1 MIILKKLEGYNNC
14 LTNIPNVIESTF
26 SKISLKFENEI
37 DESFF
42 TSAMLVYL
50 SRINQ
55 SEGIVF
61 KIYSNDAEIP
71 LKIDYDENKSVK
83 SLLSEVDEL
92 LSNLQE
98 ENYNFDNELL
108 HAYSIFN
115 IKNNNEFAAHEK
127 SILNCLIGENSVEF
141 VYNDSIFSQVQMEFL
156 IDNVHDL
163 IKRMNDNPDILL
175 KDLNIVSDSEL
186 ELLKNFSKTD
196 RLDFDKNKTIMDY
209 IHNNALK
216 TPDQIAISDTIT
228 DITYGEFDKY
238 INALSAILHNL
249 GVEKGESVGVLLP
262 RIPMYIVSCMGITR
276 NGSVFVP
283 LDLTYPKD
291 RIDYIIKESGMNYII
306 SSKSVEFASQFG
318 EENIL
323 YIEDLDLD
331 TDETSPNNVVAGDL
345 AAIYFTSGS
354 TGNPKGVEVSHY
366 TFLLEALYSSKYL
379 TSGSDIACYVNLTFS
394 FSVVSY
400 SAFIKGANC
409 IILNEHLKENV
420 PELIEFLQVT
430 PLDALILPTILGA
443 TILERTEIKTKNMII
458 AGERLKEATPTIL
471 SRKTDLINCYGAT
484 ETLVIAYEDVK
495 KASQL
500 DEIPVGYPA
509 GNTWIYIIDKN
520 NMPVPIGVPGEIVVS
535 GLKLALGYHNNEAQT
550 NETFVE
556 NPFCDCWENERMA
569 HTRDQGYF
577 TFDGELVVKGRI
589 DRQIKLRGLRIEPGE
604 IENVVLNY
612 SPSIT
617 NVVVELRNDNL
628 VCYYISDGEIDE
640 DDLNEYIKSKV
651 TPYMVPSFYMKMDEF
666 PLNLNGKV
674 DVKALPTPE
683 FAIEEI
689 VEPKTDI
696 EIKLF
701 EIVSKVLNTD
711 KFGVT
716 TDLVKL
722 GLNSLSAIKIAYE
735 ISSVWGVQLSIKELN
750 DAKDIRS
757 LASLIKNPTE
767 SKEVTHEKQD
777 LYPLSQNQLGVYFE
791 SIKYPDKLIYNT
803 TSTVDLGADI
813 DVEKLK
819 SSIVNL
825 VNKYTYLKSILF
837 EENGKTY
844 LKRQDDEPV
853 SVDVYESLATDE
865 IKNSFARPFDLF
877 EGPLYRFKIYTT
889 ADKTTL
895 LMDVHHI
902 LFDGTSVN
910 LFINELLD
918 EYDDANDAEE
928 VSSGFDFIL
937 DEKELEGSEKYIKAK
952 EFFEDRLADIEDVT
966 SIEPDIHGSKEL
978 GSLKE
983 VSVQINKDQIFE
995 FSKVNGITPNSLFL
1009 ASSLLTLSKFSY
1021 TKDMLLTTISNGRI
1035 NPRYFKTLA
1044 MIVRSLPIAMTIDT
1058 RQSVLDYI
1066 NSVHDTFV
1074 DTIDNESYP
1083 FTKIFEEYNFV
1094 PEIFYA
1100 YQVGLFDEK
1109 ILKNGNKVKVEPLE
1123 LDYPKFNICIYVEE
1137 DLENINLIIRYNDQL
1152 YSNKLMEKLVDSIDL
1167 VLNKFM
1173 DSLTQ
1178 NASDISLLTSIEE
1191 KEIVEKENEL
1201 TLDINEPLLKDKF
1214 EYIASKK
1221 AEEIAVYA
1229 NDDDLTFEELNAKA
1243 NVFAN
1248 SLIDKGL
1255 KINDKVLLK
1264 LNRTSKLMIAFIG
1277 ALKAGVSFIPVDPK
1291 YPQERITH
1299 IQDDSGCKMIIS
1311 DDPLTGEVDID
1322 NLIKGTNTQNPK
1334 LDLKNDDIALL
1345 IYTSGSTG
1353 LPKGVIIKQ
1362 DSLTNYIKPTPE
1374 NSPINAIA
1382 NDVSRMLSITTAS
1395 FIAFLRE
1402 AFASVMNGVPMVL
1415 ADEETSMNPIKL
1427 ANLIKE
1433 YEIDGMSST
1442 PSRLQQYLTIEDFK
1456 RALKDIKVITIGG
1469 EKFIETLYPTLVK
1482 YTDADIYNSYGPT
1495 EVTIASHAKLMQDN
1509 IVSEGKPIHNT
1520 IDSIVDLD
1528 NNPLPDNLV
1537 GNIAIGGVGVSAGYW
1552 NKPELTEEVF
1562 YTKNNIP
1569 YYNTGDLGYKRD
1581 DGELVVV
1588 GRADSQIKLRGLRIE
1603 TGEIENVILKNS
1615 DIELVF
1621 VNVQVINDTEY
1632 LCAYYVA
1639 DSQIDTDK
1647 LKKDISQELTD
1658 YMIPTFFIQ
1667 LDELPLN
1674 PNGKLDRK
1682 KLPLPSIEDEITEIV
1697 EPSNELEQI
1706 VLDMCKDIISKDDF
1720 GVTTNLFNIGFT
1732 SLTIMQLLARISEEL
1747 NVDLSIMDLMK
1758 SKNVLEIV
1766 ELIEAAEESSETE
1779 DLELQ
1784 EYYPLTHNQ
1793 LGVYFDCI
1801 KNPDKI
1807 GYNLP
1812 KIIRFDESVDSAK
1825 LRNAI
1830 IDAID
1835 LHSYLKMELVQK
1847 DGQILQKRNDEFDVS
1862 DLITIT
1868 KQDVEVTQEDID
1880 EFIRPFS
1887 LYDGFLFRFN
1897 IIETPTEVVLLNDFH
1912 HLILDGTSANL
1923 FFRDITL
1930 FYDGKID
1937 EIPEETV
1944 DAFEYSLIENELEQS
1959 NKYKQ
1964 AEAYFDR
1971 QISEFD
1977 ESTVVTPDLESNE
1990 EGVLRT
1996 NELSLNAGEIH
2007 DFCRKEGITENN
2019 LFLSATILA
2028 LSKFTFTRDLL
2039 ISTISTGRTNPK
2051 YRNTIGMLV
2060 KTLPF
2065 TCHIKSDK
2073 TIKDL
2078 LENVNENWLN
2088 TLNYEFYPYTKIAN
2102 KYDLTP
2108 EFLYVYQGEIIE
2120 DLNMNG
2126 KTYERERI
2134 DYDSLRFKISF
2145 NILEEKGE
2153 LKLINQYDDSLY
2165 SSHMIDLFNGA
2176 VKTILEKFMGCDI
2189 STTKVKD
2196 VSLVDEPEPKELDYS
2211 FNPFLNE
2218 VFHKTVE
2225 ENKDK
2230 LALIADDGEFTY
2242 DELNRKS
2249 NRIANALIKK
2259 GVKPGDKVLFKLKR
2273 DSNLTASMWGIIKAG
2288 AAFIPVD
2295 PEYPEERINYI
2306 YNDSEADYIIS
2317 DFSDSNTLNVFDL
2330 LKEENETNPVVKLDP
2345 DNLAFLIYTS
2355 GSTGNPKGVMLTH
2368 RNITNYLL
2376 VKPENN
2382 FITDVVTNRKRVL
2395 GIQTVTFD
2403 ISVCDVLIPLT
2414 HGLTYVFANDVEA
2427 KDVIALARLIKRTK
2441 VDAMA
2446 GTPSRLFQYLDLEE
2460 MQEAFKYFK
2469 SVSLAGEPF
2478 KPQLYTK
2485 MRALNS
2491 EVNIYNGYGPSET
2504 TIHTNHKLL
2513 TSAENI
2519 ATGKPNYNVIM
2530 DVRDIDGN
2538 LIPDGVI
2545 GEVYIGGLGV
2555 GKGYL
2560 NKEKRTKESFIKIN
2574 GINYYK
2580 SGDYGSINPEGEF
2593 VIHGRLDNQIKLN
2606 GLRIELGEVEQTI
2619 LKYGKVKE
2627 VVCAIKKIN
2636 DHDHLCA
2643 YYTSDEEIDKD
2654 ELKDFIS
2661 QSLTKYM
2668 VPSVFVQLTELPW
2681 TLNGKI
2687 EVKKLPIPEITN
2699 EYVKPTNNVEAF
2711 FASAFEEVLGLK
2723 KVGVTDNFFDIGGT
2737 SLLVT
2742 KLTIRALNEGYEIQY
2757 ADIFNHPTPRALA
2770 EFISGNEIVES
2781 EENQYDY
2788 SKIDVV
2794 LSQNTMDYFLN
2805 GDMRELGNVLLTGA
2819 SGFLGI
2825 HIFKELIENEDD
2837 IIYCLQRAGKGLTGE
2852 QRLKSLLF
2860 YYFNE
2865 DYNDLFG
2872 KRIFVVEGD
2881 ITNIEDFKKLES
2893 YPIDTIINAAAN
2905 VKHFAEG
2912 SQIEDVNI
2920 FGVKNGL
2927 EFAKTMGACY
2937 VQVSTT
2943 STAGES
2949 VNNFPPKDTVF
2960 DEQTLYVGQAL
2971 DNKYLS
2977 SKFIAERL
2985 VLEHVAEGGEGKI
2998 VRVGNLMARESDAE
3012 FQINFESNGFINRL
3026 KAYVTL
3032 QAMPYELLVTQTEF
3046 SPIDIVAKSI
3056 IALAK
3061 TPKENTVF
3069 NSYNSHYITFADILQ
3084 SITSQGYKMDKV
3096 EMDEFN
3102 ALLDE
3107 ARKDE
3112 SKQEGISGLVTQV
3125 GMGKSKNRSIV
3136 NVSNTF
3142 TTNILNHL
3150 DVYWPLTS
3158 YEYLYNFI
3166 NYLQGMG
3173 FLE

>member
-1 MIILKKLEGYNNC
+1 MILKKLKGYNSY
-14 LTNIPNVIESTF
+14 LTNVPNVIESTF
-26 SKISLKFENEI
+26 DHISLKFENGI
-37 DESFF
+37 DESLF

-55 SEGIVF
+55 SDGIVF
-61 KIYSNDAEIP
+61 KIYRNNKEIP
-71 LKIDYDENKSVK
+71 IKMEYNESDSVD
-83 SLLSEVDEL
+83 SLLSEV
-92 LSNLQE
+92 SGIMNNME
-98 ENYNFDNELL
+98 EEDYIFDNELL

-115 IKNNNEFAAHEK
+115 RGCNDEFVAHEK
-127 SILNCLIGENSVEF
+127 SVLNCLIDEASAEF
-141 VYNDSIFSQVQMEFL
+141 VYNDSVFSRVQMEFL
-156 IDNVHDL
+156 IDNIHDL
-163 IKRMNDNPDILL
+163 IRRMDENPDILL
-175 KDLNIVSDSEL
+175 KDLNIVSDNEL
-186 ELLKNFSKTD
+186 ELLKSFSKTD
-196 RLDFDKNKTIMDY
+196 RLDFDKNETIMNY
-209 IHNNALK
+209 IHSNALK

-228 DITYGEFDKY
+228 EITYGEFDRY
-238 INALSAILHNL
+238 VNVLSAILHDL

-262 RIPMYIVSCMGITR
+262 RIPMYLVSCMGITR
-276 NGSVFVP
+276 NASVFVP

-291 RIDYIIKESGMNYII
+291 RIDYIIEASEMNYII
-306 SSKSVEFASQFG
+306 SSKSVDYASQFDNR
-318 EENIL
+318 NIL

-331 TDETSPNNVVAGDL
+331 TDEVSPNNAVGGDL

-354 TGNPKGVEVSHY
+354 TGNPKGVKVSHY

-379 TSGSDIACYVNLTFS
+379 TSGSDIACYVNFTFA
-394 FSVVSY
+394 FSVVLY
-400 SAFIKGANC
+400 SAFVKGANC

-420 PELIEFLQVT
+420 PELIEFLKET
-430 PLDALILPTILGA
+430 PLDALILPTVLGA
-443 TILERTEIKTKNMII
+443 TILERTDIKTKNMII

-471 SRKTDLINCYGAT
+471 SRKTDLINCYGST
-484 ETLVIAYEDVK
+484 EALVIAYQDVK

-509 GNTWIYIIDKN
+509 GNTWVYIVDKN
-520 NMPVPIGVPGEIVVS
+520 NMPLPIGVPGEIVIS

-550 NETFVE
+550 NESFVE
-556 NPFCDCWENERMA
+556 NPFSDCWENERMV
-569 HTRDQGYF
+569 HSRDQGYF
-577 TFDGELVVKGRI
+577 TFDGELVVRGRI

-612 SPSIT
+612 SSLIT

-628 VCYYISDGEIDE
+628 VCYYLSDDEIDE
-640 DDLNEYIKSKV
+640 DELNEFIKSKV
-651 TPYMVPSFYMKMDEF
+651 TQYMVPSFYMRMDEF

-701 EIVSKVLNTD
+701 EIISKVLKTD

-716 TDLVKL
+716 TDLIKL
-722 GLNSLSAIKIAYE
+722 GLNSLSSIKIAYE
-735 ISSVWGVQLSIKELN
+735 IASNWGVQLTIKELS
-750 DAKDIRS
+750 DAEDIQS
-757 LASLIKNPTE
+757 LATLIDAPAE
-767 SKEVTHEKQD
+767 IADVTHEKQE

-791 SIKYPDKLIYNT
+791 SIKHPDKLIYNT
-803 TSTVDLGADI
+803 TSAVDLGADI
-813 DVEKLK
+813 DAEKLEN
-819 SSIVNL
+819 SIVKL

-853 SVDVYESLATDE
+853 RVEVYESLATEE

-877 EGPLYRFKIYTT
+877 KGPLYSFEIYHTQE
-889 ADKTTL
+889 KTIL

-918 EYDDANDAEE
+918 EYDGINDSEQ

-937 DEKELEGSEKYIKAK
+937 DEKELEGSEKYNKAK
-952 EFFEDRLADIEDVT
+952 EFFEDRLSEIENVT
-966 SIEPDIHGSKEL
+966 SINPDISGEKEL
-978 GSLKE
+978 GRLKE
-983 VSVQINKDQIFE
+983 VSVQIGKEDIFE
-995 FSKVNGITPNSLFL
+995 FSKKNGITPNSLFL

-1021 TKDMLLTTISNGRI
+1021 TKEMLLTTISNGRI
-1035 NPRYFKTLA
+1035 NPKYFKTLA

-1058 RQSVLDYI
+1058 SQSVLDYI
-1066 NSVHDTFV
+1066 NSVNDTFV

-1094 PEIFYA
+1094 PEIYYA

-1152 YSNKLMEKLVDSIDL
+1152 YSPELMETLVESIDL

-1178 NASDISLLTSIEE
+1178 NASDISLLTSVEE
-1191 KEIVEKENEL
+1191 SKIAEKENEL
-1201 TLDINEPLLKDKF
+1201 TLDITEPLLKDKF
-1214 EYIASKK
+1214 EYIASKNPD
-1221 AEEIAVYA
+1221 EIAVYA
-1229 NDDDLTFEELNAKA
+1229 NDASLTYGELNAKA

-1248 SLIDKGL
+1248 SLIDRGFKT
-1255 KINDKVLLK
+1255 NDKIILK
-1264 LNRTSKLMIAFIG
+1264 LNRTSKLMVALIG
-1277 ALKAGVSFIPVDPK
+1277 SLKAGVSFIPVDPK

-1299 IQDDSGCKMIIS
+1299 IQEDSGCKMIIS

-1322 NLIKGTNTQNPK
+1322 NLLKGENAQNPK
-1334 LDLKNDDIALL
+1334 VDLENDDIAFL

-1353 LPKGVIIKQ
+1353 LPKGVMIKQ
-1362 DSLTNYIKPTPE
+1362 DSIANYIKPTPE

-1382 NDVSRMLSITTAS
+1382 QDVSRMLSITTAS

-1402 AFASVMNGVPMVL
+1402 AFGSVMNGVPMVL

-1427 ANLIKE
+1427 ADLIKE
-1433 YEIDGMSST
+1433 YEIDGMSAT

-1456 RALKDIKVITIGG
+1456 RVVNDIKVITIGG
-1469 EKFIETLYPTLVK
+1469 EKFIESLYPTLVK

-1495 EVTIASHAKLMQDN
+1495 EVTIASHAKLMTDN
-1509 IVSEGKPIHNT
+1509 TVSEGKPIHNT
-1520 IDSIVDLD
+1520 IDSIVDID
-1528 NNPLPDNLV
+1528 NNPLPKGIV

-1552 NKPELTEEVF
+1552 NKPELTSEVF
-1562 YTKNNIP
+1562 YTKNNIQ

-1603 TGEIENVILKNS
+1603 TGEIENSILKNS
-1615 DIELVF
+1615 DIDLVF

-1639 DSQIDTDK
+1639 DSQINTDK
-1647 LKKDISQELTD
+1647 LKEDISQELTD

-1682 KLPLPSIEDEITEIV
+1682 KLPLPSIEDEITEVV
-1697 EPSNELEQI
+1697 EASNEMEQCI
-1706 VLDMCKDIISKDDF
+1706 LDMCRDIISKDDF

-1732 SLTIMQLLARISEEL
+1732 SLTVIQLLARISEEL
-1747 NVDLSIMDLMK
+1747 KVDVSIMDMMK

-1766 ELIEAAEESSETE
+1766 DLINDAEEVSETE
-1779 DLELQ
+1779 EAELK

-1812 KIIRFDESVDSAK
+1812 KIIRFDNSVDSAK
-1825 LRNAI
+1825 LKKAI

-1847 DGQILQKRNDEFDVS
+1847 DGQILQKRNDELDVS
-1862 DLITIT
+1862 DLVTIT
-1868 KQDVEVTQEDID
+1868 KQDEEVTQEDID

-1887 LYDGFLFRFN
+1887 LYDDFLFRFN

-1944 DAFEYSLIENELEQS
+1944 DAFEYSLIENDLEQS

-1964 AEAYFDR
+1964 AETFFDK
-1971 QISEFD
+1971 QVSEFE
-1977 ESTVVTPDLESNE
+1977 ESTVVTPDLESND

-1996 NELSLNAGEIH
+1996 NELSLNADDVH
-2007 DFCRKEGITENN
+2007 NFCRKEGITENN
-2019 LFLSATILA
+2019 LLLSATILA
-2028 LSKFTFTRDLL
+2028 LSKFTFSRDLL

-2065 TCHIKSDK
+2065 TCHIKSDESVQYF
-2073 TIKDL
+2073 ID
-2078 LENVNENWLN
+2078 NVNENWLN

-2176 VKTILEKFMGCDI
+2176 VKTILEKFMSCDI
-2189 STTKVKD
+2189 SETKVKD
-2196 VSLVDEPEPKELDYS
+2196 IALVEEPELEEFDYS

-2218 VFHKTVE
+2218 VFQETVE
-2225 ENKDK
+2225 QNKDK
-2230 LALIADDGEFTY
+2230 LALIAEDGEFTY
-2242 DELNRKS
+2242 DELNRKA

-2259 GVKPGDKVLFKLKR
+2259 GVEPGDKVLFKLKR
-2273 DSNLTASMWGIIKAG
+2273 DSNLTASMWGIIKTG

-2317 DFSDSNTLNVFDL
+2317 DFSDNNTLNVFDL
-2330 LKEENETNPVVKLDP
+2330 LKEENESNPVVEFDP
-2345 DNLAFLIYTS
+2345 DSLAFLIYTS

-2382 FITDVVTNRKRVL
+2382 YITDVVTNRKRVL

-2403 ISVCDVLIPLT
+2403 ISVCDVLVPLT
-2414 HGLTYVFANDVEA
+2414 HGLTYVFASDVEA

-2460 MQEAFKYFK
+2460 MQEAFKNLK

-2478 KPQLYTK
+2478 KPQLFTRIK
-2485 MRALNS
+2485 NINPD
-2491 EVNIYNGYGPSET
+2491 VNLYNGYGPSET

-2513 TSAENI
+2513 ESADNI
-2519 ATGKPNYNVIM
+2519 TTGKPNYNVIM

-2545 GEVYIGGLGV
+2545 GEIYIGGLGV
-2555 GKGYL
+2555 GRGYL

-2574 GINYYK
+2574 GIDYYK
-2580 SGDYGSINPEGEF
+2580 SGDYGSIDPEGEF

-2606 GLRIELGEVEQTI
+2606 GLRIELGEVEQSI
-2619 LKYGKVKE
+2619 LKFGAIKE

-2636 DHDHLCA
+2636 ENDHLCA

-2654 ELKDFIS
+2654 GLKDFIS

-2668 VPSVFVQLTELPW
+2668 VPSVFVQLNELPW

-2687 EVKKLPIPEITN
+2687 EVKKLPIPEISN
-2699 EYVKPTNNVEAF
+2699 EYVKPANNVEAF
-2711 FASAFEEVLGLK
+2711 FASAFKEILGLN

-2742 KLTIRALNEGYEIQY
+2742 KLTILALNEGYEVQY
-2757 ADIFNHPTPRALA
+2757 ADLFNHPTPRDLA
-2770 EFISGNEIVES
+2770 EFISGDDIVENKES
-2781 EENQYDY
+2781 QYDY
-2788 SKIDVV
+2788 SRIDE
-2794 LSQNTMDYFLN
+2794 LLTQNTMENFLN
-2805 GDMRELGNVLLTGA
+2805 GELRDLGNVLITGA

-2825 HIFKELIENEDD
+2825 HIFKEIIENEDGL
-2837 IIYCLQRAGKGLTGE
+2837 IYCLQRGKKDLSPE
-2852 QRLKSLLF
+2852 DRLKSLLF
-2860 YYFNE
+2860 YYFDENYE
-2865 DYNDLFG
+2865 DLFG

-2881 ITNIEDFKKLES
+2881 ITNIEDFKKLEN
-2893 YPIDTIINAAAN
+2893 YPIDTIINSAAN

-2920 FGVKNGL
+2920 FGVENGL
-2927 EFAKTMGACY
+2927 EFAKNMGACY

-2977 SKFIAERL
+2977 SKFAAERL
-2985 VLEHVAEGGEGKI
+2985 VLEHVVNGGEGKI
-2998 VRVGNLMARESDAE
+2998 VRVGNLMARESDVE
-3012 FQINFESNGFINRL
+3012 FQINFESNGFINRI

-3032 QAMPYELLVTQTEF
+3032 QAMPFDLLVAQTEF

-3056 IALAK
+3056 VALAK

-3069 NSYNSHYITFADILQ
+3069 NSYNSHYITYADVLH
-3084 SITSQGYKMDKV
+3084 SIITQGYEMKKV

-3102 ALLDE
+3102 ELLDE

-3112 SKQEGISGLVTQV
+3112 TKQEGISGLVTQV
-3125 GMGKSKNRSIV
+3125 GMGKAKNRSIV

-3150 DVYWPLTS
+3150 DVYWPLTT
-3158 YEYLYNFI
+3158 YDYLNNFI
-3166 NYLQGMG
+3166 NYLQSMG

>member
-1 MIILKKLEGYNNC
+1 MITLKDLKGYNNYM
-14 LTNIPNVIESTF
+14 TNIPHVIESTLHQ
-26 SKISLKFENEI
+26 IHLTFENGI
-37 DESFF
+37 DESSF

-55 SEGIVF
+55 SAGIVF
-61 KIYSNDAEIP
+61 KVYINNKEIP
-71 LKIDYDENKSVK
+71 VKIEYNENDSVK
-83 SLLSEVDEL
+83 SLLSKVNEL
-92 LSNLQE
+92 MNNVQE
-98 ENYNFDNELL
+98 GNYIFDNDLL

-115 IKNNNEFAAHEK
+115 KTKNYEFVPHEK
-127 SILNCLIGENSVEF
+127 SILNCLIDENSVEF
-141 VYNDSIFSQVQMEFL
+141 MYNDSIFSQTQMEFL
-156 IDNVHDL
+156 IENISDL
-163 IKRMNDNPDILL
+163 IKRMDENPNILL
-175 KDLNIVSDSEL
+175 KDLNIVSHKEL
-186 ELLKNFSKTD
+186 ELLKSFSKTD
-196 RLDFDKNKTIMDY
+196 RLDFDENETILNY

-216 TPDQIAISDTIT
+216 TPNQIAISDTIT
-228 DITYGEFDKY
+228 SITYSEFDKY

-249 GVEKGESVGVLLP
+249 GVEKGECVGVLLP
-262 RIPMYIVSCMGITR
+262 RIPMYIVSCMGITK

-291 RIDYIIKESGMNYII
+291 RIDYIIEESEMNYII
-306 SSKSVEFASQFG
+306 SSRNVGLTSQF
-318 EENIL
+318 EDRNIL
-323 YIEDLDLD
+323 YIEDLDLERD
-331 TDETSPNNVVAGDL
+331 DSSPNTVVASDM

-354 TGNPKGVEVSHY
+354 TGKPKGVKVPHY
-366 TFLLEALYSSKYL
+366 TFLLEALYSSKYV
-379 TSGSDIACYVNLTFS
+379 TSESDIACYVNFTFS
-394 FSVVSY
+394 FSVVLY
-400 SAFIKGANC
+400 SAFVKGANC
-409 IILNEHLKENV
+409 IILNEYLKENI

-430 PLDALILPTILGA
+430 PLDALILPTVLGA

-458 AGERLKEATPTIL
+458 AGERLKEATPTML
-471 SRKTDLINCYGAT
+471 SRKTDLINCYGSSEA
-484 ETLVIAYEDVK
+484 LVISYQDVK

-509 GNTWIYIIDKN
+509 GNTWVYIVDKN
-520 NMPVPIGVPGEIVVS
+520 NMPMPIGVPGEIVIS
-535 GLKLALGYHNNEAQT
+535 GLKLASGYHNNDAQT
-550 NETFVE
+550 NESFVE
-556 NPFCDCWENERMA
+556 NPFSDCWENERML
-569 HTRDQGYF
+569 HSRDQGYF

-640 DDLNEYIKSKV
+640 DDLNEFIKSKV

-666 PLNLNGKV
+666 PLNLNGKI

-689 VEPKTDI
+689 VEPKTDV

-701 EIVSKVLNTD
+701 EIISKILKTD

-722 GLNSLSAIKIAYE
+722 GLNSLSSIKIAYE
-735 ISSVWGVQLSIKELN
+735 IALNWGVQLSIKELN
-750 DAKDIRS
+750 NAKDIRS
-757 LASLIKNPTE
+757 IASLINDPAEFTAV
-767 SKEVTHEKQD
+767 SHEKQE

-791 SIKYPDKLIYNT
+791 TVKHPDKLIYNT
-803 TSTVDLGADI
+803 TSAVDLGAGI
-813 DVEKLK
+813 DVKKLK
-819 SSIVNL
+819 DSIVNL

-844 LKRQDDEPV
+844 LKRQDDESV
-853 SVDVYESLATDE
+853 AVDVYESLATEE
-865 IKNSFARPFDLF
+865 IKKSFARPFDLF
-877 EGPLYRFKIYTT
+877 KGPLYRFEIYHTSDET
-889 ADKTTL
+889 VL

-918 EYDDANDAEE
+918 EYDDINDAEE

-937 DEKELEGSEKYIKAK
+937 DEKELEGSEKYLKAK
-952 EFFEDRLADIEDVT
+952 EFFEDKLADIENVT
-966 SIEPDIHGSKEL
+966 SIDPDISGSKEL

-983 VSVQINKDQIFE
+983 VSVKIDKESIFE
-995 FSKVNGITPNSLFL
+995 FSKRNGITPNSLFL

-1035 NPRYFKTLA
+1035 NPKYYKTLA
-1044 MIVRSLPIAMTIDT
+1044 MIVRSLPIAMTINTD
-1058 RQSVLDYI
+1058 QSVLDYI
-1066 NSVHDTFV
+1066 NSVNDTFV

-1094 PEIFYA
+1094 PEIYYA

-1152 YSNKLMEKLVDSIDL
+1152 YSHKLMETLVDSIDL

-1173 DSLTQ
+1173 NSLTQ
-1178 NASDISLLTSIEE
+1178 TASDISLLTGVEE
-1191 KEIVEKENEL
+1191 REIANRENEL
-1201 TLDINEPLLKDKF
+1201 TLDIKEPLLKDKF
-1214 EYIASKK
+1214 EYISSKK
-1221 AEEIAVYA
+1221 AAEIAVYA
-1229 NDDDLTFEELNAKA
+1229 NDANLTFEELNTKA
-1243 NVFAN
+1243 NIFAN
-1248 SLIDKGL
+1248 SLIDKGF
-1255 KINDKVLLK
+1255 KTNDRIILK
-1264 LNRTSKLMIAFIG
+1264 LNRTSKLMIALIG
-1277 ALKAGVSFIPVDPK
+1277 SLKAGVSFIPVDPK
-1291 YPQERITH
+1291 YPQERIIH
-1299 IQDDSGCKMIIS
+1299 IQEDSRCKMIIS

-1322 NLIKGTNTQNPK
+1322 NLLTGTNTQNPEVK
-1334 LDLKNDDIALL
+1334 LKNDDVAFL

-1362 DSLTNYIKPTPE
+1362 DSITNYIKATPE

-1395 FIAFLRE
+1395 FIAFFRE

-1433 YEIDGMSST
+1433 YEIDGMSVT
-1442 PSRLQQYLTIEDFK
+1442 PSRLQQYLTIDDFK
-1456 RALKDIKVITIGG
+1456 RVLNDIKVITVGG
-1469 EKFIETLYPTLVK
+1469 EKFIESLYPTLVK
-1482 YTDADIYNSYGPT
+1482 YTNADIYNSYGPT
-1495 EVTIASHAKLMQDN
+1495 EVTIASHAKLMHDN
-1509 IVSEGKPIHNT
+1509 NVSEGKPIHNT
-1520 IDSIVDLD
+1520 IDSIVDID
-1528 NNPLPDNLV
+1528 NNPLPDNIV

-1552 NKPELTEEVF
+1552 NKPELTSEVF

-1569 YYNTGDLGYKRD
+1569 YYNTGDLGYKRE

-1603 TGEIENVILKNS
+1603 TGEIESIILKNS

-1621 VNVQVINDTEY
+1621 VNVQLINDTEY

-1639 DSQIDTDK
+1639 DSQIDTQK
-1647 LKKDISQELTD
+1647 LKEDISQELTD

-1667 LDELPLN
+1667 LENLPLN

-1682 KLPLPSIEDEITEIV
+1682 KLPLPSVEDEITEVV
-1697 EPSNELEQI
+1697 EASNELEQY
-1706 VLDMCKDIISKDDF
+1706 VLDMCRDIISRDDF

-1732 SLTIMQLLARISEEL
+1732 SLTVIQLLAKISEEL
-1747 NVDLSIMDLMK
+1747 KVDVSIMDMMK

-1766 ELIEAAEESSETE
+1766 DLINDADEVSENEEIELK
-1779 DLELQ
+1779 

-1812 KIIRFDESVDSAK
+1812 KIIRFDKSVDSDK
-1825 LRNAI
+1825 LRKAI

-1835 LHSYLKMELVQK
+1835 LHSYLKMELIQK

-1862 DLITIT
+1862 DLVTIT
-1868 KQDVEVTQEDID
+1868 KQDVEVSANDIN

-1887 LYDGFLFRFN
+1887 LYDDFLFRFN
-1897 IIETPTEVVLLNDFH
+1897 IIETPSEVVLLNDFH

-1944 DAFEYSLIENELEQS
+1944 DAFEYSLIENDLEQS
-1959 NKYKQ
+1959 KKYRQ
-1964 AEAYFDR
+1964 AETFFDN

-1977 ESTVVTPDLESNE
+1977 ESTVVTPDLETDD
-1990 EGVLRT
+1990 EGVLCT
-1996 NELSLNAGEIH
+1996 NELSLNATEVH
-2007 DFCRKEGITENN
+2007 NFCRKEGITENN
-2019 LFLSATILA
+2019 LLLSATVLA
-2028 LSKFTFTRDLL
+2028 LSKFTFSRDLL

-2073 TIKDL
+2073 TVKDL
-2078 LENVNENWLN
+2078 IENVNENWLN

-2145 NILEEKGE
+2145 NVLEEKGE
-2153 LKLINQYDDSLY
+2153 LKLINQYDNSLY

-2176 VKTILEKFMGCDI
+2176 VKTILEKFMSCDI
-2189 STTKVKD
+2189 SQTKVKD
-2196 VSLVDEPEPKELDYS
+2196 ISIVDEPELEEFDYS

-2218 VFHKTVE
+2218 VFHETVE

-2230 LALIADDGEFTY
+2230 LALIAEDGEFTY
-2242 DELNRKS
+2242 DELNRKA

-2259 GVKPGDKVLFKLKR
+2259 GVRPGDKVLFKLKR
-2273 DSNLTASMWGIIKAG
+2273 DSNLTASMWGIIKTG

-2317 DFSDSNTLNVFDL
+2317 DFSDNNTLNVFDL
-2330 LKEENETNPVVKLDP
+2330 LKEENESNPVVEFSP

-2382 FITDVVTNRKRVL
+2382 YITDVVTNRKRVL

-2403 ISVCDVLIPLT
+2403 ISVCDVLVPLT
-2414 HGLTYVFANDVEA
+2414 HGLTYVFASDIEA

-2460 MQEAFKYFK
+2460 MQEAFKNLK

-2478 KPQLYTK
+2478 KPQLYTRIK
-2485 MRALNS
+2485 SINPD
-2491 EVNIYNGYGPSET
+2491 VNLYNGYGPSET

-2513 TSAENI
+2513 TSADHI
-2519 ATGKPNYNVIM
+2519 TTGKPNYNVIM

-2574 GINYYK
+2574 GIDYYK
-2580 SGDYGSINPEGEF
+2580 SGDYGTIDPEGEI

-2606 GLRIELGEVEQTI
+2606 GLRIELGEVEQSI
-2619 LKYGKVKE
+2619 LKFGAIKE

-2636 DHDHLCA
+2636 ENDHLCA
-2643 YYTSDEEIDKD
+2643 YYTSDVEIDKD

-2668 VPSVFVQLTELPW
+2668 IPSVFVQLKALPW

-2687 EVKKLPIPEITN
+2687 EVKKLPIPEISN
-2699 EYVKPTNNVEAF
+2699 EYVKPANNVEAF
-2711 FASAFEEVLGLK
+2711 FASAFEEILGLN

-2742 KLTIRALNEGYEIQY
+2742 KLTIHALNEGYEVQY
-2757 ADIFNHPTPRALA
+2757 ADLFNYPSPRELA
-2770 EFISGNEIVES
+2770 EFISGGEIVEN
-2781 EENQYDY
+2781 EESQYDY
-2788 SKIDVV
+2788 SRIDEI
-2794 LSQNTMDYFLN
+2794 LSQNNMDNFLN
-2805 GDMRELGNVLLTGA
+2805 GDLRELGNVLLTGA
-2819 SGFLGI
+2819 TGFLGI
-2825 HIFKELIENEDD
+2825 HILKELIENEEGL
-2837 IIYCLQRAGKGLTGE
+2837 IYCLQRGKNGLSGE

-2865 DYNDLFG
+2865 NYEDLFG
-2872 KRIFVVEGD
+2872 EKIFVVEGD
-2881 ITNIEDFKKLES
+2881 ITNIEDFKKLEN
-2893 YPIDTIINAAAN
+2893 YPIDTIINSAAN

-2920 FGVKNGL
+2920 FGVENGL
-2927 EFAKTMGACY
+2927 EFAKNIGACY

-2985 VLEHVAEGGEGKI
+2985 VLEHIVNGGEGKI

-3012 FQINFESNGFINRL
+3012 FQINFESNGFINRI
-3026 KAYVTL
+3026 KAYITL
-3032 QAMPYELLVTQTEF
+3032 HAMPYDLLVAQTEF

-3056 IALAK
+3056 VALAK

-3069 NSYNSHYITFADILQ
+3069 NSYNSHYITYADVLH
-3084 SITSQGYKMDKV
+3084 SIKSQGYEMAKV

-3102 ALLDE
+3102 RLLDE
-3107 ARKDE
+3107 ARNDE
-3112 SKQEGISGLVTQV
+3112 TKQDGISGLVTQV
-3125 GMGKSKNRSIV
+3125 GMGKAKNRSIV

-3142 TTNILNHL
+3142 TINILNHM
-3150 DVYWPLTS
+3150 DIYWPLTS
-3158 YEYLYNFI
+3158 YDYLNNFI
-3166 NYLQGMG
+3166 NYLRSMR

>member
-1 MIILKKLEGYNNC
+1 MIILKNLNGWNKY
-14 LTNIPNVIESTF
+14 LTNVPPVIESTF
-26 SKISLKFENEI
+26 NQISLKFENKI
-37 DESFF
+37 DESLF

-55 SEGIVF
+55 SDGIVF
-61 KIYSNDAEIP
+61 KIYRNNKEIP
-71 LKIDYDENKSVK
+71 LKIDYNENSSVS

-92 LSNLQE
+92 INNIQE
-98 ENYNFDNELL
+98 KNYIFDNELL

-115 IKNNNEFAAHEK
+115 MECNKNFVPHEK
-127 SILNCLIGENSVEF
+127 SILNCLFDESSVEF
-141 VYNDSIFSQVQMEFL
+141 VYNDSIFSQVQMELL
-156 IDNVHDL
+156 IDNINDL
-163 IKRMNDNPDILL
+163 IKRIDNNPDILL
-175 KDLNIVSDSEL
+175 KDLNIVSDAEL
-186 ELLKNFSKTD
+186 EMLKSFSKTD
-196 RLDFDKNKTIMDY
+196 RLDFDENETIMDY

-216 TPDQIAISDTIT
+216 TPNQIAISDTIT

-238 INALSAILHNL
+238 MNALSAILYNL
-249 GVEKGESVGVLLP
+249 GVEKGECVGVLLP

-276 NGSVFVP
+276 NASVFVP

-291 RIDYIIKESGMNYII
+291 RIDYIIEESGMNYII
-306 SSKSVEFASQFG
+306 SSKTVDFASQF
-318 EENIL
+318 EEKNIL

-331 TDETSPNNVVAGDL
+331 SDESSPNNVVASDL

-354 TGNPKGVEVSHY
+354 TGKPKGVETSHY

-379 TSGSDIACYVNLTFS
+379 TSGSDIATYVNLTFS

-400 SAFIKGANC
+400 SAFVKGANC

-443 TILERTEIKTKNMII
+443 TILDRTEIKTKNMII
-458 AGERLKEATPTIL
+458 AGERLKEVTPTIL
-471 SRKTDLINCYGAT
+471 SRKTDLINCYGST
-484 ETLVIAYEDVK
+484 ESLVISYQDVK

-500 DEIPVGYPA
+500 DEVPVGYPA
-509 GNTWIYIIDKN
+509 GNTWIYIVDKN

-535 GLKLALGYHNNEAQT
+535 GLKLSLGYHNNEEKT
-550 NETFVE
+550 NESFVE
-556 NPFCDCWENERMA
+556 NPFSDCWENKRMV

-604 IENVVLNY
+604 IENVALSY
-612 SPSIT
+612 SSSII
-617 NVVVELRNDNL
+617 NAVVELRNDNL
-628 VCYYISDGEIDE
+628 VCYYTCDGEIDE
-640 DDLNEYIKSKV
+640 DDLNEFIKSKV

-701 EIVSKVLNTD
+701 EIISKVLKTD

-716 TDLVKL
+716 TDLIKL
-722 GLNSLSAIKIAYE
+722 GLNSLSSIKIAYE
-735 ISSVWGVQLSIKELN
+735 IASNWGVQLSIKELS

-757 LASLIKNPTE
+757 LASLINAPTE
-767 SKEVTHEKQD
+767 FADVSHEKQD

-803 TSTVDLGADI
+803 TSAVDLGANI

-819 SSIVNL
+819 GSIVNL

-853 SVDVYESLATDE
+853 AVDVYESLATNE

-877 EGPLYRFKIYTT
+877 KGPLYRFEIYSTPDET
-889 ADKTTL
+889 IL

-918 EYDDANDAEE
+918 EYDDVNDAEE

-937 DEKELEGSEKYIKAK
+937 DEKDLEGSEKYIKAK
-952 EFFEDRLADIEDVT
+952 EFFEGQLADIENVT
-966 SIEPDIHGSKEL
+966 SIEPDISGSKEL

-983 VSVQINKDQIFE
+983 VSVQINKDDIFE
-995 FSKVNGITPNSLFL
+995 FSKMNGITPNSLFL

-1035 NPRYFKTLA
+1035 NPKYFKTLA

-1058 RQSVLDYI
+1058 SQSVLDYI

-1094 PEIFYA
+1094 PEIYYA

-1109 ILKNGNKVKVEPLE
+1109 ILKNGNTVKVEPLE

-1152 YSNKLMEKLVDSIDL
+1152 YSGELMETLVKSIDL
-1167 VLNKFM
+1167 ILNKFM

-1178 NASDISLLTSIEE
+1178 NASDISLLTDIEE
-1191 KEIVEKENEL
+1191 SEITKKENEL
-1201 TLDINEPLLKDKF
+1201 KLDINEPLLKDKF

-1221 AEEIAVYA
+1221 SEEIAVYA
-1229 NDDDLTFEELNAKA
+1229 NDTNLTFEELNMKA
-1243 NVFAN
+1243 NAFAN
-1248 SLIDKGL
+1248 SLIDRGFKT
-1255 KINDKVLLK
+1255 NDKIILK
-1264 LNRTSKLMIAFIG
+1264 LNRTSKLMIALIG
-1277 ALKAGVSFIPVDPK
+1277 SLKAGVSFIPVDPK

-1299 IQDDSGCKMIIS
+1299 IQEDSGCKMIIS
-1311 DDPLTGEVDID
+1311 DDPITGEVDID
-1322 NLIKGTNTQNPK
+1322 TLLNGSNTQNPK
-1334 LDLKNDDIALL
+1334 LDLKNDDIAFL

-1353 LPKGVIIKQ
+1353 LPKGVMIKQ
-1362 DSLTNYIKPTPE
+1362 DSITNYIKPTPE
-1374 NSPINAIA
+1374 NSPINSIV

-1402 AFASVMNGVPMVL
+1402 AFASVINGVPMVL

-1433 YEIDGMSST
+1433 YEIDGMSAT

-1456 RALKDIKVITIGG
+1456 RVLNDIKVITIGG
-1469 EKFIETLYPTLVK
+1469 EKFIESLYPSLVK
-1482 YTDADIYNSYGPT
+1482 YTNADIYNSYGPT
-1495 EVTIASHAKLMQDN
+1495 EATIASHAKLMTDN
-1509 IVSEGKPIHNT
+1509 NVSEGKPIHNI
-1520 IDSIVDLD
+1520 IDSIVDID
-1528 NNPLPDNLV
+1528 NNPLPGNLV

-1552 NKPELTEEVF
+1552 NKPELTKEVF
-1562 YTKNNIP
+1562 YTKNGIP

-1615 DIELVF
+1615 DIDLVF
-1621 VNVQVINDTEY
+1621 VNVQVVNDTEY

-1639 DSQIDTDK
+1639 DSEIDTNK
-1647 LKKDISQELTD
+1647 LKEDISQELTD

-1682 KLPLPSIEDEITEIV
+1682 KLPLPSIDDEITEVV
-1697 EPSNELEQI
+1697 EASNELEQR
-1706 VLDMCKDIISKDDF
+1706 VLDMCREIISKDDF
-1720 GVTTNLFNIGFT
+1720 GVTTNLFSIGFT
-1732 SLTIMQLLARISEEL
+1732 SLTVIQLLAKISEEL
-1747 NVDLSIMDLMK
+1747 KVDVSIMDMMK

-1766 ELIEAAEESSETE
+1766 DLINAAEEVSESE
-1779 DLELQ
+1779 DIELK

-1793 LGVYFDCI
+1793 LGVYFDCV

-1812 KIIRFDESVDSAK
+1812 KIIRFDKSVDSDK
-1825 LRNAI
+1825 LRKAI

-1847 DGQILQKRNDEFDVS
+1847 DGEILQKRNDELDIS

-1868 KQDVEVTQEDID
+1868 KQDAEVTQEDID

-1887 LYDGFLFRFN
+1887 LYDGFLFRFK
-1897 IIETPTEVVLLNDFH
+1897 IIETPTEVVILNDFH

-1944 DAFEYSLIENELEQS
+1944 DAFEYSLIEKDLEQS
-1959 NKYKQ
+1959 NKYQQ
-1964 AEAYFDR
+1964 AEAFFDR
-1971 QISEFD
+1971 NISEFD
-1977 ESTVVTPDLESNE
+1977 ESTVVTPDLESDD
-1990 EGVLRT
+1990 EGVLCT
-1996 NELSLNAGEIH
+1996 NELSLNASDVH
-2007 DFCRKEGITENN
+2007 NFCRKEGITENN

-2028 LSKFTFTRDLL
+2028 LSKFTFSRDLL

-2073 TIKDL
+2073 SIKDL
-2078 LENVNENWLN
+2078 LDNVNENWLN

-2108 EFLYVYQGEIIE
+2108 EFLYIYQGEIIE

-2134 DYDSLRFKISF
+2134 DYDSLRFKITFS
-2145 NILEEKGE
+2145 ILEEKGE
-2153 LKLINQYDDSLY
+2153 LKLINQYDNSLY

-2176 VKTILEKFMGCDI
+2176 VKTIVEKFMSCDI
-2189 STTKVKD
+2189 SETKVKN
-2196 VSLVDEPEPKELDYS
+2196 VNLVEEPKLKEFDYS

-2230 LALIADDGEFTY
+2230 LALIAEDGEFTY
-2242 DELNRKS
+2242 DELNRKA

-2317 DFSDSNTLNVFDL
+2317 DFSDANTLDVLDL
-2330 LKEENETNPVVKLDP
+2330 LKEENETNPVVSFEP

-2355 GSTGNPKGVMLTH
+2355 GSTGNPKGVMITH

-2382 FITDVVTNRKRVL
+2382 YITDVVTNRKRVL

-2414 HGLTYVFANDVEA
+2414 HGLTYVFASDVEA
-2427 KDVIALARLIKRTK
+2427 KDVLALARLIKRTK

-2446 GTPSRLFQYLDLEE
+2446 GTPSRMFQYLDLDE
-2460 MQEAFKYFK
+2460 MQEAFKYLK
-2469 SVSLAGEPF
+2469 SVSLGGEPF
-2478 KPQLYTK
+2478 KPQLYNK
-2485 MRALNS
+2485 IKSINPD
-2491 EVNIYNGYGPSET
+2491 VNLYNGYGPSET

-2513 TSAENI
+2513 TSPDHI
-2519 ATGKPNYNVIM
+2519 TTGKPNYNVIM

-2555 GKGYL
+2555 GRGYL
-2560 NKEKRTKESFIKIN
+2560 NKEKRTKESFMKIN
-2574 GINYYK
+2574 GIRYYK
-2580 SGDYGSINPEGEF
+2580 SGDYGTIDPAGEI

-2606 GLRIELGEVEQTI
+2606 GLRIELGEIEQSI
-2619 LKYGKVKE
+2619 LKFGKIKE

-2668 VPSVFVQLTELPW
+2668 VPSVFVQLSELPW

-2687 EVKKLPIPEITN
+2687 EVKKLPIPEISN

-2711 FASAFEEVLGLK
+2711 FASAFEEILGLN

-2742 KLTIRALNEGYEIQY
+2742 KLTIHALNEGYEIQY
-2757 ADIFNHPTPRALA
+2757 ADIFNHPTPRDLA
-2770 EFISGNEIVES
+2770 EFISGNEIVET
-2781 EENQYDY
+2781 EESQYDY
-2788 SKIDVV
+2788 SRIDEL
-2794 LSQNTMDYFLN
+2794 LSHNTMDNFIN
-2805 GDMRELGNVLLTGA
+2805 GNLRDLGNVLLTGA

-2825 HIFKELIENEDD
+2825 HIFKELIENEDG
-2837 IIYCLQRAGKGLTGE
+2837 IIYCLQRAGKGLSGE
-2852 QRLKSLLF
+2852 ERLRSLLF
-2860 YYFNE
+2860 YYFDA
-2865 DYNDLFG
+2865 DYGDLFG

-2881 ITNIEDFKKLES
+2881 ITNIEDFKKLEN

-2920 FGVKNGL
+2920 FGVQNGL
-2927 EFAKTMGACY
+2927 EFAKSIGACY

-2949 VNNFPPKDTVF
+2949 VNNFPPKDTIF

-2977 SKFIAERL
+2977 SKFTAERL
-2985 VLEHVAEGGEGKI
+2985 VLEHVVDGGEGKI

-3012 FQINFESNGFINRL
+3012 FQINFESNGFINRI
-3026 KAYVTL
+3026 KAYITL
-3032 QAMPYELLVTQTEF
+3032 QAMPFDLLIAQTEF

-3056 IALAK
+3056 VALAK

-3069 NSYNSHYITFADILQ
+3069 NSYNSHYITYADVLHAIK
-3084 SITSQGYKMDKV
+3084 SQGYEMAKL

-3102 ALLDE
+3102 AVLDE

-3112 SKQEGISGLVTQV
+3112 SKQDGISGLVTQV
-3125 GMGKSKNRSIV
+3125 GMGKAKNRSIV
-3136 NVSNTF
+3136 DVSNTF
-3142 TTNILNHL
+3142 TINILNHL

-3158 YEYLYNFI
+3158 YEYLNNFI
-3166 NYLQGMG
+3166 NHLKSMG